1 MRTYK
6 HTINETEYKR
16 FDVSLPVIVVLLADV
31 MHLNQL
37 SQNNIIDNIYTFKVL
52 SALMIERNCSCLI
65 NTFYIKKNK
74 GNYPVLKFYLICL

>member
-65 NTFYIKKNK
+65 NTFKKNK